1 MLIETRDFASAEEMQ
16 AHYARIRRKVFK
28 PNAPEP
34 KKPDPIPAI
43 EYKPKIIS
51 RSWSQYRADMAKKR
65 KRERQERTKA
75 RFAESWRQGIRWF
88 IANTLEGYD
97 ENVVVLSKCELQSMK
112 TIMSNTG
119 RRKLIATYVASRYGV
134 QFADLITHGRS
145 NTTRQAKFEM
155 YWALRNGTDMSL
167 PQIGAWCGGKD
178 HTTVRSGIMRYAVW
192 QKMALQGHPNPD
204 AFTDLSMVI
213 HALPKTITGSE

>member
-1 MLIETRDFASAEEMQ
+1 MLIETRHFASTEEMQ
-16 AHYARIRRKVFK
+16 AHYAKIKQQVFK

-51 RSWSQYRADMAKKR
+51 RSWSQYKADMAEKR

-97 ENVVVLSKCELQSMK
+97 ENVVVLSKQQLHSMK

-145 NTTRQAKFEM
+145 RMTRQAKFEM
-155 YWALRNGTDMSL
+155 YWALRTGTDMSL

-178 HTTVRSGIMRYAVW
+178 HTTVRSGIIRYETW
-192 QKMALQGHPNPD
+192 QKMALEGQPNPD
-204 AFTDLSMVI
+204 AFTNLSMVI